1 MFDVLITDKRGETSK
16 VRCVTNKCTLGKSR
30 DNLVQLKGWSLGG
43 VHAEITQTE
52 GGIFVE
58 DFDTRIGTAVNDEF
72 IDEKYGPLRSGDI
85 IEIDTYEIRVG
96 WIEEEKSEDD
106 NPAQV
111 NVTEMETVKKIKVP
125 PRKISN
131 DEGGEEAPA
140 HSAADLMR
148 TMIGVRPNIE
158 SKNDEAVFRET
169 RFVWR
174 NKIHQELVKV
184 MDLRRTDVGSMDE
197 DELRSH
203 IKEMIEE
210 ILDQLDGSL
219 PEQLTREQLSKE
231 VLDEAVGLGPLEE
244 LLAND
249 TVTEIMVNRFD
260 QIYIERAGRLTSS
273 DVAFS
278 SDHAVMAAIE
288 RIVSPLGRRIDESS
302 PMVDARLK
310 DGSRVNAIIPPL
322 AINGPC
328 LTIRKFSKK
337 KLTDVDMVGFGSI
350 NEDMVSL
357 LKVAVKQKKNI
368 IISGGTGSG
377 KTTLLNILSN
387 FIPSDE
393 RIVTVEDAAELQL
406 NQPHVVSLEARPA
419 NMEGKGAITIRE
431 LVKNCLRMRP
441 DRIVVG
447 ECRGGEALDML
458 QAMNTGHDGSLTTV
472 HANSSRDVVSRLEV
486 MVMMSGLDLPIQS
499 IREQV
504 ASSVDLIVQQSRMGD
519 GSRKVTQITEI
530 TGVEGGIVQ
539 MADIFKYNQ
548 RGFDE
553 NGKVIGS
560 FSATGAIPEFYEDL
574 KERGLPVDLSIFQ
587 VG

>member
-1 MFDVLITDKRGETSK
+1 MFDVLITDKRGDTSK

-30 DNLVQLKGWSLGG
+30 DNLVQLKGWSIGG
-43 VHAEITQTE
+43 VHAEISQNE
-52 GGIFVE
+52 SGIFVE
-58 DFDTRIGTAVNDEF
+58 DFDTRVGTAVNDEF
-72 IDEKYGPLRSGDI
+72 IDDKYGPIRSGDI

-96 WIEEEKSEDD
+96 WIEQEKSDD
-106 NPAQV
+106 DKPAQV
-111 NVTEMETVKKIKVP
+111 NVAEVETVTKVKAP
-125 PRKISN
+125 VREASA
-131 DEGGEEAPA
+131 EGNEETPA
-140 HSAADLMR
+140 LSAADLMR

-158 SKNDEAVFRET
+158 SKNDDAVFRET

-174 NKIHQELVKV
+174 NKVHQELVKA
-184 MDLRRTDVGSMDE
+184 MDLRRTDVGGMDE

-203 IKEMIEE
+203 IKDMIEE
-210 ILDQLDGSL
+210 ILDQLDGTL
-219 PEQLTREQLSKE
+219 PAQITREQLSKE

-249 TVTEIMVNRFD
+249 TVTEVLVNRFD
-260 QIYIERAGRLTSS
+260 QIYIERAGQLTVS

-337 KLTDVDMVGFGSI
+337 KLTDEDMVGFGSI
-350 NEDMVSL
+350 NKDMVAL
-357 LKVAVKQKKNI
+357 LQVAVKQKKNI

-504 ASSVDLIVQQSRMGD
+504 ASSVDMIVQQSRMGD
-519 GSRKVTQITEI
+519 GSRKVVQITEI

-553 NGKVIGS
+553 NGKIIGS

-574 KERGLPVDLSIFQ
+574 QERGLPVDLSIFQ
-587 VG
+587 GD

>member
-1 MFDVLITDKRGETSK
+1 MFDVLITDKRGDTSK

-30 DNLVQLKGWSLGG
+30 DNLVQLKGWSIGG
-43 VHAEITQTE
+43 VHAEISQNE
-52 GGIFVE
+52 SGIFVE
-58 DFDTRIGTAVNDEF
+58 DFDTRVGTAVNDEF
-72 IDEKYGPLRSGDI
+72 IDDKYGPIRSGDI

-96 WIEEEKSEDD
+96 WIEQEKSDD
-106 NPAQV
+106 DKPAQV
-111 NVTEMETVKKIKVP
+111 NVAEVETVTKVKAP
-125 PRKISN
+125 VREASA
-131 DEGGEEAPA
+131 EGNEETPA
-140 HSAADLMR
+140 LSAADLMR

-158 SKNDEAVFRET
+158 SKNDDAVFRET

-174 NKIHQELVKV
+174 NKVHQELVKA
-184 MDLRRTDVGSMDE
+184 MDLRRTDVGGMDE

-203 IKEMIEE
+203 IKDMIEE
-210 ILDQLDGSL
+210 ILDQLDGTL
-219 PEQLTREQLSKE
+219 PAQITREQLSKE

-249 TVTEIMVNRFD
+249 TVTEVMVNRFD
-260 QIYIERAGRLTSS
+260 QIYIERAGQLTVS

-337 KLTDVDMVGFGSI
+337 KLTDEDMVGFGSI
-350 NEDMVSL
+350 NKDMVAL
-357 LKVAVKQKKNI
+357 LQVAVKQKKNI

-504 ASSVDLIVQQSRMGD
+504 ASSVDMIVQQSRMGD
-519 GSRKVTQITEI
+519 GSRKVVQITEI

-553 NGKVIGS
+553 NGKIIGS

-574 KERGLPVDLSIFQ
+574 QERGLPVDLSIFQ
-587 VG
+587 GD